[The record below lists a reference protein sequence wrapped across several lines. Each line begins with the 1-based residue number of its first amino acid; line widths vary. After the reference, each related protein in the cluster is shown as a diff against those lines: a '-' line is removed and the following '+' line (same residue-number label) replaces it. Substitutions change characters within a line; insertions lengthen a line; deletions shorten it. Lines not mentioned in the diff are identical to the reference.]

1 MTSFSSLFRHR
12 TCNVIGMLHVPAL
25 PGTPASSA
33 SISEILE
40 NVEYETQ
47 IYKTCGVDGV
57 ILENM
62 HDTPYV
68 HYKDIEP
75 HITACMSVIGARVRA
90 ILEPQIPV
98 GVQVLAAANKEALAV
113 AQSAGLQFIRAEGFV
128 FSHVADEGWIDGC
141 AGPLLRYRR
150 QIGAENVSVFCDIK
164 KKHSAHSVTSD
175 VSIVETA
182 KAAKFFRSDGIIITG
197 NSTGDAASPK
207 EVDLVLKNLPGFPVL
222 VGSGVTASNIS
233 AFSSANAL
241 IIGSEFKVDGN
252 WEKEIDEERVRNV
265 MEVARQLR

>member
-1 MTSFSSLFRHR
+1 
-12 TCNVIGMLHVPAL
+12 
-25 PGTPASSA
+25 
-33 SISEILE
+33 
-40 NVEYETQ
+40 
-47 IYKTCGVDGV
+47 
-57 ILENM
+57 
-62 HDTPYV
+62 
-68 HYKDIEP
+68 
-75 HITACMSVIGARVRA
+75 
-90 ILEPQIPV
+90 
-98 GVQVLAAANKEALAV
+98 V

-265 MEVARQLR
+265 MEAARQLR